1 MELCKEAGAWNQI
14 VVHEHCSMDPASR
27 GMQVGRIHGLGEAAV
42 GPEEA
47 RMEPRREVAHGKVAG
62 AAADVVRCKEV
73 SCKEEGQG
81 DHIQPWQVAPKAGS
95 MALTEDEYLS
105 VVVNWTS
112 EPDGLREDSCRCCTH
127 L

>member
-1 MELCKEAGAWNQI
+1 MELCKEAGAWNRI

-42 GPEEA
+42 GPEEEG
-47 RMEPRREVAHGKVAG
+47 MEPQREVAHGKVAG
-62 AAADVVRCKEV
+62 AVAAVVHCKEA
-73 SCKEEGQG
+73 SCKEGQG
-81 DHIQPWQVAPKAGS
+81 DHIQPWQVAPEAGS
-95 MALTEDEYLS
+95 MALIEDEYLS

-112 EPDGLREDSCRCCTH
+112 EPDGPREDSCHCCTH